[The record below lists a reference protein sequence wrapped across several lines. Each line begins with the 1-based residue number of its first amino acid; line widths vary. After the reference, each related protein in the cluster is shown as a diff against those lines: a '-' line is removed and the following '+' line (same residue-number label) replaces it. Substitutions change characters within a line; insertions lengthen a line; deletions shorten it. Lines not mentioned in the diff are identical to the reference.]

1 MPRTGRNREANALDP
16 TRSVVTLRLVDD
28 TRAQYNFY
36 IQRMKRFLLASFPQF
51 VVNSEIHLPLT
62 LEVCEAYLNYAS
74 VKRDKDGNEINPRKY
89 NTYST
94 INACK
99 SAIKYLYKEADKIPS
114 SDLNILLKGNSF

>member
-51 VVNSEIHLPLT
+51 VVNSEIQLPLT
-62 LEVCEAYLNYAS
+62 LEVCEAYLDYAS
-74 VKRDKDGNEINPRKY
+74 VKRDKDGNEIIQG
-89 NTYST
+89 ST
-94 INACK
+94 IRIQQ
-99 SAIKYLYKEADKIPS
+99 STPVRVRS
-114 SDLNILLKGNSF
+114 NICTKKRIRFLRPT